1 MDNDTATMEAAIPRA
16 QDGWEGGAASGLH
29 PTRPRPPQVA
39 PGKAA
44 IAPPEPPAVAFDAD
58 GWPDLGQRPVP
69 AGGRVLRDTRAQMQA
84 LQRWAARG
92 CHVGIGMCCAALW
105 LLVIELHRVDE
116 WLLLPGILLLFFVV
130 GAVRASAPLPPPT
143 QTKFFSPAGRARP
156 GA

>member
-1 MDNDTATMEAAIPRA
+1 MDENAATMEAVA
-16 QDGWEGGAASGLH
+16 QDDRNGWEGGAASGLH
-29 PTRPRPPQVA
+29 PARPRTSPVA
-39 PGKAA
+39 PGKPT
-44 IAPPEPPAVAFDAD
+44 IARPLPAVVFGAD
-58 GWPDLGQRPVP
+58 GWPDLDQRPVP
-69 AGGRVLRDTRAQMQA
+69 TGGRPLRDTRAQMQA
-84 LQRWAARG
+84 LQRWAARA

-143 QTKFFSPAGRARP
+143 QTKFFPPGGQARP